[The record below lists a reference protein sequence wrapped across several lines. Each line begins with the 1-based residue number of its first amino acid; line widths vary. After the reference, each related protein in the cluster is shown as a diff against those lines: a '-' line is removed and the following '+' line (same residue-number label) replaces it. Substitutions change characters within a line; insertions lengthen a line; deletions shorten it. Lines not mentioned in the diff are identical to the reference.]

1 MKKILKGL
9 LGIAVIGGI
18 AAGVYY
24 FLTGDKYTEFDDFD
38 EESND
43 DLQDF
48 LDKERESD
56 EEDLYVSLDLT
67 GEKASGDD
75 RIIGEVK
82 DEEDKVVK
90 ADSDA
95 SGEVESFSF
104 SDLTD

>member
-90 ADSDA
+90 AD
-95 SGEVESFSF
+95 
-104 SDLTD
+104 